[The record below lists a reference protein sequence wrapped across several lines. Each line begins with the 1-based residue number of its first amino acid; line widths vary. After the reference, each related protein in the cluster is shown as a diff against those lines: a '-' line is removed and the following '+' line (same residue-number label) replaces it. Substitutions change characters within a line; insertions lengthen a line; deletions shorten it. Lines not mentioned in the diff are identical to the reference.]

1 MVTFFKSQKELAQAL
16 IEVIDA
22 YWAKSLMEEDMMNK
36 IDELVQKNRE
46 KIFTN
51 GDYASV
57 IKQRLGKKR
66 LALVIP
72 RFYVQSTHITL

>member
-66 LALVIP
+66 LALVIK
-72 RFYVQSTHITL
+72 VMELKGEKTV